1 LRHQGHLIQIFGSK
15 QRRYLAAALRHDI
28 GSAHS
33 TESLSDDRK
42 ADILGGTAARLFNLI
57 A

>member
-1 LRHQGHLIQIFGSK
+1 VIQIFGSK
-15 QRRYLAAALRHDI
+15 QRQYLAAALRHDI